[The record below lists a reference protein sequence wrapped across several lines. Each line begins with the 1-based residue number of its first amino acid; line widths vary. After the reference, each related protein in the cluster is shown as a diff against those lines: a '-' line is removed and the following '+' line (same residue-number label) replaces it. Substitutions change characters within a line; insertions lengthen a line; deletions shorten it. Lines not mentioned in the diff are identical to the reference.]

1 MKQYFYPM
9 IKIFK
14 RIISNLKILKI
25 IDSQENKNHDW
36 IKPINSF

>member
-1 MKQYFYPM
+1 M

-25 IDSQENKNHDW
+25 IDSQENKNLEEIAIEG